1 MKYVIFILL
10 SLILAA
16 CGGADEEES
25 FVRRKGEPVVVP
37 YTDHTGKYPPVS
49 PSSIIHVYD
58 DVEAVHSSC
67 APWNKNQD
75 CIVIAY
81 PGDPARL
88 KKILAAPPALFCDL
102 EIHPLQT
109 CLEQAYTNHL
119 RK

>member
-1 MKYVIFILL
+1 MKYVILLL

-16 CGGADEEES
+16 CGGGEDEES
-25 FVRRKGEPVVVP
+25 FSRKKEPVVVP
-37 YTDHTGKYPPVS
+37 YTDHTGKFPPLL

-58 DVEAVHSSC
+58 DVESIHQSC

-88 KKILAAPPALFCDL
+88 KKILASPPALFCDL
-102 EIHPLQT
+102 DIHPLQT